1 MFGGVIA
8 FIYSLIVQDISLTII
23 VTILT
28 TFVIYRHRANI
39 KRIMNKTEPKVK
51 WLDKNKNK

>member
-1 MFGGVIA
+1 MLGGVIA

-39 KRIMNKTEPKVK
+39 TRIMNKTEPKVK